1 MKAVR
6 MHESGGADK
15 LVYEDA
21 PDPVIA
27 ANQVLVRVKACALNH
42 LEVWSAM
49 MPPGTRFPKPRI
61 AGSDVAGVVEA
72 MGDAVAGV
80 DVGAKVM
87 LQPGVSCG
95 VCQACLSGRDNRC
108 RTYSILGQGTW
119 DGGFAELVKAPAA
132 NVIPMPE
139 NLSFEEAASIPL
151 VFVTAWHMLLSRA
164 GLQRGETVLVN
175 AAGSGVGIAGVQIA
189 KLWGARVIAS
199 AGSDAKLE
207 KAKALGA
214 DEGINY
220 TTADLARRRS
230 ASPTAAAWTWCS
242 STWAASL
249 RQERAGPGPERPAG
263 DLRRDRRPRR
273 QPQHHALLRPR
284 AGYPGLVHGHEGRV
298 APGDALLQERRAAAG
313 GGQRLPPARP
323 GAGRGENGQPRRLRE
338 DRGGALGKPLM
349 VSLSNRERGW
359 PVLRQAQDER
369 SLAGAVFSLTSDTQ
383 RCIVMLDKRIDS
395 CGSSVARAERPP

>member
-27 ANQVLVRVKACALNH
+27 ANEVLLRVKACALNH
-42 LEVWSAM
+42 LEVWSTM
-49 MPPGTRFPKPRI
+49 MPPGSRFPKPRI

-72 MGDAVAGV
+72 TGDAVAGV
-80 DVGAKVM
+80 EVGAKVM

-139 NLSFEEAASIPL
+139 NLAFEEAASIPL
-151 VFVTAWHMLLSRA
+151 VFVTAWHMLLTRA

-175 AAGSGVGIAGVQIA
+175 GAGGGVGIAAVQIA

-220 TTADLARRRS
+220 TTADLA
-230 ASPTAAAWTWCS
+230 
-242 STWAASL
+242 
-249 RQERAGPGPERPAG
+249 QEAQRLTNGRGVDVVFEHVGGDVFVKSVQALGRNGRLVTCGATAGPGASLNIMPFFIREQAILGSFMGTKGELLQAMPYFQSG
-263 DLRRDRRPRR
+263 E
-273 QPQHHALLRPR
+273 LRPVVDSVFPLR
-284 AGYPGLVHGHEGRV
+284 DLGQAV
-298 APGDALLQERRAAAG
+298 AKMASRDVF
-313 GGQRLPPARP
+313 
-323 GAGRGENGQPRRLRE
+323 
-338 DRGGALGKPLM
+338 GK
-349 VSLSNRERGW
+349 
-359 PVLRQAQDER
+359 
-369 SLAGAVFSLTSDTQ
+369 
-383 RCIVMLDKRIDS
+383 IV
-395 CGSSVARAERPP
+395 VVP

>member
-6 MHESGGADK
+6 MHESGGVDK
-15 LVYEDA
+15 LVYDDA

-27 ANQVLVRVKACALNH
+27 ANEVLVRVKACALNH
-42 LEVWSAM
+42 LEVWSTM

-61 AGSDVAGVVEA
+61 AGSDVAGVIEA
-72 MGDAVAGV
+72 VGDAVAGV
-80 DVGAKVM
+80 ELGAKVM

-108 RTYSILGQGTW
+108 RSYSILGQGLW

-139 NLSFEEAASIPL
+139 NLSFEEAASVPL

-175 AAGSGVGIAGVQIA
+175 AAGGGVGIAAVQIA

-207 KAKALGA
+207 KTKALGA

-220 TTADLARRRS
+220 TTTDLAQETQRLTDGRGVDIVFEHVGGDIFVKSVQALGRNGRLVTCG
-230 ASPTAAAWTWCS
+230 ATAGP
-242 STWAASL
+242 AASL
-249 RQERAGPGPERPAG
+249 NIMPFFIREQAILGSFMGTKAELLQTIPYFQTGE
-263 DLRRDRRPRR
+263 
-273 QPQHHALLRPR
+273 LRPVVDSVFPLR
-284 AGYPGLVHGHEGRV
+284 DLGQAV
-298 APGDALLQERRAAAG
+298 AKMASRDVF
-313 GGQRLPPARP
+313 
-323 GAGRGENGQPRRLRE
+323 
-338 DRGGALGKPLM
+338 GK
-349 VSLSNRERGW
+349 
-359 PVLRQAQDER
+359 
-369 SLAGAVFSLTSDTQ
+369 
-383 RCIVMLDKRIDS
+383 IV
-395 CGSSVARAERPP
+395 VVP

>member
-6 MHESGGADK
+6 MHESGGVDK
-15 LVYEDA
+15 LVYEEA
-21 PDPVIA
+21 PDPIIA
-27 ANQVLVRVKACALNH
+27 ANEVLVRVKACALNH
-42 LEVWSAM
+42 LEVWSTM

-61 AGSDVAGVVEA
+61 AGSDVAGVIEA
-72 MGDAVAGV
+72 VGDAVTGV
-80 DVGAKVM
+80 ELGAQVM

-95 VCQACLSGRDNRC
+95 VCEACLSGRDNRC
-108 RTYSILGQGTW
+108 RSYSILGQGVS

-175 AAGSGVGIAGVQIA
+175 AAGGGVGIAAVQIA

-220 TTADLARRRS
+220 TTADLTQEAQRLTDGRGVDIVFEHVGGDVFVKSVQALGRNGRLVTCG
-230 ASPTAAAWTWCS
+230 ATAGP
-242 STWAASL
+242 AASL
-249 RQERAGPGPERPAG
+249 NIMPFFIREQAILGSFMGTKAELLQAIPYFQTGE
-263 DLRRDRRPRR
+263 
-273 QPQHHALLRPR
+273 LRPVVDSVF
-284 AGYPGLVHGHEGRV
+284 P
-298 APGDALLQERRAAAG
+298 
-313 GGQRLPPARP
+313 
-323 GAGRGENGQPRRLRE
+323 LRE
-338 DRGGALGKPLM
+338 LG
-349 VSLSNRERGW
+349 
-359 PVLRQAQDER
+359 QAVAKMASRD
-369 SLAGAVFSLTSDTQ
+369 VFGK
-383 RCIVMLDKRIDS
+383 IV
-395 CGSSVARAERPP
+395 VVP

>member
-27 ANQVLVRVKACALNH
+27 ANEVLVRVKACALNH
-42 LEVWSAM
+42 LEVWSTM
-49 MPPGTRFPKPRI
+49 MPPGSRFPKPRI
-61 AGSDVAGVVEA
+61 AGSDVAGVVEVV
-72 MGDAVAGV
+72 GDAVAGV
-80 DVGAKVM
+80 EAGAKVM

-95 VCQACLSGRDNRC
+95 VCRACLSGRDNRC
-108 RTYSILGQGTW
+108 RSYGLLGQGVW

-164 GLQRGETVLVN
+164 DLQRGETVLVN
-175 AAGSGVGIAGVQIA
+175 AVGSGVGIAAVQIA

-220 TTADLARRRS
+220 TTADLA
-230 ASPTAAAWTWCS
+230 
-242 STWAASL
+242 
-249 RQERAGPGPERPAG
+249 QEAQRLTDGRGVDVVFEHVGGDVFVKSVQALARNGRLVTCGATAGPGG
-263 DLRRDRRPRR
+263 SLNIM
-273 QPQHHALLRPR
+273 ALFVREQAILGSFMGTKAELLQAIPYFQSGELRPVVDSVFPLR
-284 AGYPGLVHGHEGRV
+284 ELGQAVAKMASRDVFGKIVV
-298 APGDALLQERRAAAG
+298 AP
-313 GGQRLPPARP
+313 
-323 GAGRGENGQPRRLRE
+323 
-338 DRGGALGKPLM
+338 
-349 VSLSNRERGW
+349 
-359 PVLRQAQDER
+359 
-369 SLAGAVFSLTSDTQ
+369 
-383 RCIVMLDKRIDS
+383 
-395 CGSSVARAERPP
+395 

>member
-27 ANQVLVRVKACALNH
+27 ANEVLVRVKACALNH
-42 LEVWSAM
+42 LEVWSTV

-61 AGSDVAGVVEA
+61 AGSDVAGVVETV
-72 MGDAVAGV
+72 GDAVAGV
-80 DVGAKVM
+80 EVGAKVM

-108 RTYSILGQGTW
+108 RSYGLLGQGPW

-175 AAGSGVGIAGVQIA
+175 AAGSGVGIAAVQIA
-189 KLWGARVIAS
+189 KLWGARSSPARVQTPS
-199 AGSDAKLE
+199 W
-207 KAKALGA
+207 
-214 DEGINY
+214 
-220 TTADLARRRS
+220 RRRRPS
-230 ASPTAAAWTWCS
+230 APARA
-242 STWAASL
+242 STT
-249 RQERAGPGPERPAG
+249 
-263 DLRRDRRPRR
+263 
-273 QPQHHALLRPR
+273 
-284 AGYPGLVHGHEGRV
+284 
-298 APGDALLQERRAAAG
+298 
-313 GGQRLPPARP
+313 PPA
-323 GAGRGENGQPRRLRE
+323 
-338 DRGGALGKPLM
+338 
-349 VSLSNRERGW
+349 
-359 PVLRQAQDER
+359 
-369 SLAGAVFSLTSDTQ
+369 T
-383 RCIVMLDKRIDS
+383 
-395 CGSSVARAERPP
+395 

>member
-21 PDPVIA
+21 PDPVIV
-27 ANQVLVRVKACALNH
+27 ANEVLVRVKACALNH
-42 LEVWSAM
+42 LEVWSTM
-49 MPPGTRFPKPRI
+49 MPPGSRFPKPRI
-61 AGSDVAGVVEA
+61 AGSDVAGVVEVV
-72 MGDAVAGV
+72 GDAVAGV
-80 DVGAKVM
+80 EAGAKVM

-95 VCQACLSGRDNRC
+95 VCRACLSGRDNRC
-108 RTYSILGQGTW
+108 RSYGLLGQGVW

-132 NVIPMPE
+132 NVIPMPD

-175 AAGSGVGIAGVQIA
+175 AVGSGVGIAAVQIA

-220 TTADLARRRS
+220 TTADLA
-230 ASPTAAAWTWCS
+230 
-242 STWAASL
+242 
-249 RQERAGPGPERPAG
+249 QEAQRLTDGRGVDVVFEHVGGDVFVKSVQALARNGRLVTCGATAGPGG
-263 DLRRDRRPRR
+263 SLNIM
-273 QPQHHALLRPR
+273 ALFVREQAILGSFMGTKAELLQAIPYFQSGELRPVVDSVFPLR
-284 AGYPGLVHGHEGRV
+284 ELGQAVAKMASRDVFGKIVV
-298 APGDALLQERRAAAG
+298 AP
-313 GGQRLPPARP
+313 
-323 GAGRGENGQPRRLRE
+323 
-338 DRGGALGKPLM
+338 
-349 VSLSNRERGW
+349 
-359 PVLRQAQDER
+359 
-369 SLAGAVFSLTSDTQ
+369 
-383 RCIVMLDKRIDS
+383 
-395 CGSSVARAERPP
+395 

>member
-21 PDPVIA
+21 PDPVIV
-27 ANQVLVRVKACALNH
+27 ANEVLVRVKACALNH
-42 LEVWSAM
+42 LEVWSTM
-49 MPPGTRFPKPRI
+49 MPPGSRFPKPRI
-61 AGSDVAGVVEA
+61 AGSDVAGVVEVV
-72 MGDAVAGV
+72 GDAVAGV
-80 DVGAKVM
+80 EAGAKVM

-95 VCQACLSGRDNRC
+95 VCRACLSGRDNRC
-108 RTYSILGQGTW
+108 RSYGILGQGVW

-175 AAGSGVGIAGVQIA
+175 AVGSGVGIAAVQIA

-220 TTADLARRRS
+220 TTADLA
-230 ASPTAAAWTWCS
+230 
-242 STWAASL
+242 
-249 RQERAGPGPERPAG
+249 QEAQRLTDGRGVDVVFEHVGGDVFVKSVQALARNGRLVTCGATAGPGG
-263 DLRRDRRPRR
+263 SLNIM
-273 QPQHHALLRPR
+273 ALFVREQAILGSFMGTKAELLQAIPYFQSGELRPVVDSVFPLR
-284 AGYPGLVHGHEGRV
+284 ELGQAVAKMASRDVFGKIVV
-298 APGDALLQERRAAAG
+298 AP
-313 GGQRLPPARP
+313 
-323 GAGRGENGQPRRLRE
+323 
-338 DRGGALGKPLM
+338 
-349 VSLSNRERGW
+349 
-359 PVLRQAQDER
+359 
-369 SLAGAVFSLTSDTQ
+369 
-383 RCIVMLDKRIDS
+383 
-395 CGSSVARAERPP
+395 

>member
-27 ANQVLVRVKACALNH
+27 ANEVLVRVRACALNH
-42 LEVWSAM
+42 LEVWSTM

-72 MGDAVAGV
+72 VGDAAAGV

-87 LQPGVSCG
+87 LQPGISCG

-108 RTYSILGQGTW
+108 RSYSILGQGVW

-151 VFVTAWHMLLSRA
+151 VFVTAWHMLLGRA

-175 AAGSGVGIAGVQIA
+175 AAGGGVGIAAVQIA

-220 TTADLARRRS
+220 TTADLA
-230 ASPTAAAWTWCS
+230 
-242 STWAASL
+242 
-249 RQERAGPGPERPAG
+249 QEAQRLTDGRGVDVVFEHVGGDVFIKSVQALARNGRLVTCGATAGPGGSFNIMPFFVREQAILGSFMGTKAELLQAIPYFQTG
-263 DLRRDRRPRR
+263 E
-273 QPQHHALLRPR
+273 LRPVVDSVFPLR
-284 AGYPGLVHGHEGRV
+284 DL
-298 APGDALLQERRAAAG
+298 
-313 GGQRLPPARP
+313 GQAVTKMASR
-323 GAGRGENGQPRRLRE
+323 
-338 DRGGALGKPLM
+338 DVFGK
-349 VSLSNRERGW
+349 
-359 PVLRQAQDER
+359 
-369 SLAGAVFSLTSDTQ
+369 
-383 RCIVMLDKRIDS
+383 IV
-395 CGSSVARAERPP
+395 VVP

>member
-27 ANQVLVRVKACALNH
+27 ANEVLVRVKACALNH
-42 LEVWSAM
+42 LEVWSTM
-49 MPPGTRFPKPRI
+49 MPPGSRFPKPRI

-72 MGDAVAGV
+72 VGDTVAGV
-80 DVGAKVM
+80 EVGMKVM

-95 VCQACLSGRDNRC
+95 VCRACLSGRDNRC
-108 RTYSILGQGTW
+108 RSYGILGQGPW

-132 NVIPMPE
+132 NMIPMPD

-175 AAGSGVGIAGVQIA
+175 AAGSGVGIAAVQIA

-220 TTADLARRRS
+220 ATSDLA
-230 ASPTAAAWTWCS
+230 
-242 STWAASL
+242 
-249 RQERAGPGPERPAG
+249 QEAQRLTDGRGVDVVFEHVGGDIFVKSVQALARNGRLVTCGATAGPGGSFNIMAFFIREQAILGSFMGTKSELLQAMPYFQSGE
-263 DLRRDRRPRR
+263 
-273 QPQHHALLRPR
+273 LRPVVDSVFPLR
-284 AGYPGLVHGHEGRV
+284 DLGQAV
-298 APGDALLQERRAAAG
+298 AKMASRDVF
-313 GGQRLPPARP
+313 
-323 GAGRGENGQPRRLRE
+323 
-338 DRGGALGKPLM
+338 GK
-349 VSLSNRERGW
+349 
-359 PVLRQAQDER
+359 
-369 SLAGAVFSLTSDTQ
+369 
-383 RCIVMLDKRIDS
+383 IV
-395 CGSSVARAERPP
+395 VVP

>member
-27 ANQVLVRVKACALNH
+27 ANEVLVRVKACALNH

-61 AGSDVAGVVEA
+61 AGSDVAGVVEVV
-72 MGDAVAGV
+72 GDAVAGV
-80 DVGAKVM
+80 EAGAKVM

-95 VCQACLSGRDNRC
+95 VCRACLSGRDNRC
-108 RTYSILGQGTW
+108 RSYGLLGQGVW

-132 NVIPMPE
+132 NVIPMPD

-175 AAGSGVGIAGVQIA
+175 AVGSGVGIAAVQIA

-220 TTADLARRRS
+220 TTADLA
-230 ASPTAAAWTWCS
+230 
-242 STWAASL
+242 
-249 RQERAGPGPERPAG
+249 QEAQRLTDGRGVDVVFEHVGGDVFVKSVQALARNGRLVTCGATAGPGG
-263 DLRRDRRPRR
+263 SLNIM
-273 QPQHHALLRPR
+273 ALFVREQAILGSFMGTKAELLQAIPYFQSGELRPVVDSVFPLR
-284 AGYPGLVHGHEGRV
+284 ELGQAVAKMASRDVFGKIVV
-298 APGDALLQERRAAAG
+298 AP
-313 GGQRLPPARP
+313 
-323 GAGRGENGQPRRLRE
+323 
-338 DRGGALGKPLM
+338 
-349 VSLSNRERGW
+349 
-359 PVLRQAQDER
+359 
-369 SLAGAVFSLTSDTQ
+369 
-383 RCIVMLDKRIDS
+383 
-395 CGSSVARAERPP
+395 